1 MGIKVSQ
8 PNTGNGKLLSLY
20 LGLRKK
26 INFGHILPQKKK
38 IVLHIPKQMIGP
50 NYQRSNFFCKKQPKS
65 IKKSYNVTQII

>member
-38 IVLHIPKQMIGP
+38 IVLHIPKQIGP
-50 NYQRSNFFCKKQPKS
+50 NDQRSNFFCKKRPKF